1 MTEIVTDIRYDG
13 TSARDC
19 CHMADEFFTERADQS
34 EVKARIVSNYFVAW
48 ARIIAPR
55 TMLSDGK
62 LAYIDLFAGPG
73 RYEDGSASTP
83 LMILSRAIEIPK
95 LRDSLVSIFN
105 DADENHTA
113 TLAREIATLPG
124 VNTLKYPPDVRTGEV
139 GRPVAEYFENVRL
152 IPTFS
157 FIDPFGY
164 KGLSWALIRSVIKD
178 WGSDCVFFFNYSR
191 INAGV
196 SNSMVFT
203 HMEALFGE
211 ENFKR
216 LRERIVRGQGSREK
230 IILDHLTLAM
240 EEAGAKHVKVFR
252 FRNEAGTRTTHHLV
266 FVTKHPTGY
275 EIMKEIMAVESSHA
289 DQGVPSFE
297 YSPAL
302 ANMNKLFESALDD
315 LEDDLTVAFAGRT
328 VSMID
333 IYHEHNLGRPYIKKN
348 YKAAL
353 LNLEEAGRIQTTPS
367 KRKKG
372 TFADGVAVLFPPVP
386 TGRT

>member
-1 MTEIVTDIRYDG
+1 MIDGFFSEI
-13 TSARDC
+13 
-19 CHMADEFFTERADQS
+19 ADQS

-83 LMILSRAIEIPK
+83 IMILSKAIEIPK
-95 LRDSLVSIFN
+95 LRDGLVSIFN

-113 TLAREIATLPG
+113 TLSSEIAKISG
-124 VNTLKYPPDVRTGEV
+124 IKTLKYAPDIWVGEID
-139 GRPVAEYFENVRL
+139 RAAAEYFKKVRL

-164 KGLSWALIRSVIKD
+164 KGLSSALIRSVIKD

-196 SNSMVFT
+196 SNHKVFP
-203 HMEALFGE
+203 HMRALFGGE
-211 ENFKR
+211 ENFEQLR
-216 LRERIVRGQGSREK
+216 NGLARSQASRERLIM
-230 IILDHLTLAM
+230 DHLAIAM
-240 EEAGAKHVKVFR
+240 KEAGAKHVISFR
-252 FRNEAGTRTTHHLV
+252 FRKGGRTTHHLV

-275 EIMKEIMAVESSHA
+275 EIMKEVMAAESSNT

-297 YSPAL
+297 YAPIL
-302 ANMNKLFESALDD
+302 AGVHKLFETALDN
-315 LEDDLTVAFAGRT
+315 LENELTATFAGQSL
-328 VSMID
+328 SMIA
-333 IYHEHNLGRPYIKKN
+333 IYHRHNLDTPYVKKN
-348 YKAAL
+348 YKEAL
-353 LNLEEAGRIQTTPS
+353 LNLEKARRISVDRPN
-367 KRKKG
+367 RPAG
-372 TFADGVAVLFPPVP
+372 TFGDNVVVTFPQPVVP
-386 TGRT
+386 RT